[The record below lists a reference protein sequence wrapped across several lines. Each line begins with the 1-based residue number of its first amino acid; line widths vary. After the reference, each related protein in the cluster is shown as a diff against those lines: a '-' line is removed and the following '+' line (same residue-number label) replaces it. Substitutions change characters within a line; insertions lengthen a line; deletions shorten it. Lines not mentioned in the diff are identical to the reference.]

1 MRTLGVALAF
11 LMVVALMVTGAMAQS
26 KSLTQDQEVA
36 KLLEA
41 LSRQDHT
48 KPQAES
54 SDKNPSPTA
63 RESGP
68 TIREIY
74 RAAYTDAERAAAGLD
89 FDNSLKA
96 LKHRLE
102 EGNTDLDRE
111 LSGIPEAGAE
121 QPPEPGSDKR
131 VDSSAGRD
139 TQNLANPNRDQPV
152 ESAGDNKGP
161 ATPSPTIPEPTG
173 GRKGQQVN
181 VGHEENPLDTLWTR
195 VVQLAERVTRLESA
209 MGTNGDPTEL
219 GK

>member
-1 MRTLGVALAF
+1 
-11 LMVVALMVTGAMAQS
+11 MVVALMVTGAMAQS

-89 FDNSLKA
+89 LTIPQGIETYGS
-96 LKHRLE
+96 
-102 EGNTDLDRE
+102 GNTDLDRE
-111 LSGIPEAGAE
+111 LSGIPEAE
-121 QPPEPGSDKR
+121 R
-131 VDSSAGRD
+131 
-139 TQNLANPNRDQPV
+139 
-152 ESAGDNKGP
+152 
-161 ATPSPTIPEPTG
+161 PT
-173 GRKGQQVN
+173 
-181 VGHEENPLDTLWTR
+181 
-195 VVQLAERVTRLESA
+195 S
-209 MGTNGDPTEL
+209 GTWE
-219 GK
+219 